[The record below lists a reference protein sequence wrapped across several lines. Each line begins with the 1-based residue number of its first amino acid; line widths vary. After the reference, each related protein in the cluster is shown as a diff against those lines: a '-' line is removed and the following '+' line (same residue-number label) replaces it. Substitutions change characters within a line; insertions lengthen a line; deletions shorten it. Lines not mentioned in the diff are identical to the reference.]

1 MPGILWVPASS
12 RSGRKSGISCWIEM
26 LPVPPSSS
34 VRTGTSFPHSSTPV
48 PWGPYRPLWPG
59 MAMKAAPRA
68 VMSRVSIPADWDA
81 SMMKG
86 TSRSRQIAAIASTGW
101 TKPNTLDTWLQI
113 TASVPGTIRRS
124 KAAVTA
130 AG

>member
-1 MPGILWVPASS
+1 M
-12 RSGRKSGISCWIEM
+12 
-26 LPVPPSSS
+26 
-34 VRTGTSFPHSSTPV
+34 
-48 PWGPYRPLWPG
+48 WPG

-86 TSRSRQIAAIASTGW
+86 TPRSRQMAAMASTGW

>member
-1 MPGILWVPASS
+1 M
-12 RSGRKSGISCWIEM
+12 
-26 LPVPPSSS
+26 
-34 VRTGTSFPHSSTPV
+34 
-48 PWGPYRPLWPG
+48 WPG

-124 KAAVTA
+124 KAAVPA